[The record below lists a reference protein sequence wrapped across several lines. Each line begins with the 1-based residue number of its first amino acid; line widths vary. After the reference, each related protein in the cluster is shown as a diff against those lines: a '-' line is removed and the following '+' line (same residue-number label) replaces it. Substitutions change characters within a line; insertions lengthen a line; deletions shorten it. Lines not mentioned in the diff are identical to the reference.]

1 MMQLVF
7 EKYQNS
13 SEDFRAFMFEIIN
26 EKYSIYKE
34 KLTDCTR
41 KMSDDNVHNLRVSS
55 RRFLSVLNLYKQ
67 FYPTLY
73 FSMISKMV
81 KKNFKNMG
89 RLRDVQVMIE
99 NCQLLKIQ
107 FPIIYDFI
115 NYLLTNEKKI
125 ITNFSQGI
133 TDININELDGMMYFL
148 IHILKYDFPEI
159 KHNFSAFEIFLDD
172 KLKSLRTLYNQIT
185 PTNSKTIHKFRIA
198 VKKYRY
204 VIEILQDFV
213 PDYKQLYKRLVRI
226 QDRAGEIQDLAVL
239 INEFEIF
246 ANKKGYATD
255 ELNLQKANII
265 DFLKNKQQQQI
276 ADFLND
282 SAEINSIFE

>member
-1 MMQLVF
+1 MQLVF

-13 SEDFRAFMFEIIN
+13 SEDFRAFLFEIIN
-26 EKYSIYKE
+26 EKYSSYKE
-34 KLTDCTR
+34 KLINCTR
-41 KMSDDNVHNLRVSS
+41 QMSDDNVHNLRVSS
-55 RRFLSVLNLYKQ
+55 RRFLSVLNLYKP

-89 RLRDVQVMIE
+89 RLRDVQVMVE

-107 FPIIYDFI
+107 FPVIYDFI

-159 KHNFSAFEIFLDD
+159 KHNFSVFEIFLDD
-172 KLKSLRTLYNQIT
+172 KLRSLRTLYNQIT

-226 QDRAGEIQDLAVL
+226 QDRAGEIQDFAVM

-246 ANKKGYATD
+246 ANKKGYATE
-255 ELNLQKANII
+255 ELNQQKANII

-276 ADFLND
+276 ADFIND